1 MFTIKKF
8 FSISKRNCLSALVFA
23 CTLGTAAAQVPPITE
38 NYLKSLSVEEHYQ
51 AIIEYVDE
59 GGIIGRRSFTSDQP
73 FQSGAGISISLTGI
87 ELDLYGLSA
96 CPSDVIINV
105 YIYDGPCSAAASQY
119 LETEL
124 SFSSLVLCRVASS
137 QAEQPRQWA
146 SCYALKQML
155 GVEISQ
161 NLEEILLM
169 TGAAY
174 LTRDDAGQP
183 LRKDLIAAE
192 QHARDK
198 QTLIW
203 APEAKAAWGVAP

>member
-8 FSISKRNCLSALVFA
+8 FSISKRTCLSALAFA

-38 NYLKSLSVEEHYQ
+38 NYLKSLSVEGYYQ

-59 GGIIGRRSFTSDQP
+59 SGITGRRTFTSEQP
-73 FQSGAGISISLTGI
+73 FQSSAGVSISLTGI

-155 GVEISQ
+155 GVEINQ

-192 QHARDK
+192 QHAREK

-203 APEAKAAWGVAP
+203 APEAEAAWSVAP

>member
-8 FSISKRNCLSALVFA
+8 LPIIGFA
-23 CTLGTAAAQVPPITE
+23 CASTLTLTCTLGAAIAQVPPITE
-38 NYLKSLSVEEHYQ
+38 NYLKFLSTADHYQ

-59 GGIIGRRSFTSDQP
+59 NRIIGRRSFTSDQP
-73 FQSGAGISISLTGI
+73 FKSGQSVSISLTGI
-87 ELDLYGLSA
+87 ELDLYGIST

-203 APEAKAAWGVAP
+203 APEAEAAWGVAP

>member
-1 MFTIKKF
+1 MFAIKKF
-8 FSISKRNCLSALVFA
+8 LPIFKFA
-23 CTLGTAAAQVPPITE
+23 CASTLTLACTIGTAAAQVPPITE
-38 NYLKSLSVEEHYQ
+38 NYLKSLSNADHYL

-59 GGIIGRRSFTSDQP
+59 NGITGRRTFESDQP
-73 FQSGAGISISLTGI
+73 FKSGAGVSISLTGI
-87 ELDLYGLSA
+87 ELNLYGISA

-124 SFSSLVLCRVASS
+124 SFSSLLLCRVASS
-137 QAEQPRQWA
+137 QAKQPRQWA
-146 SCYALKQML
+146 SCHALKQML

-161 NLEEILLM
+161 NLEEILLL

-174 LTRDDAGQP
+174 LTRDEAGQP

-192 QHARDK
+192 QHAREK

-203 APEAKAAWGVAP
+203 APEAEAAWGVAP

>member
-1 MFTIKKF
+1 MFAIKKF
-8 FSISKRNCLSALVFA
+8 LPIFKFACASTLMLA
-23 CTLGTAAAQVPPITE
+23 CTLDATTAQVPPVTE
-38 NYLKSLSVEEHYQ
+38 NYLKSLSTSEHYQ
-51 AIIEYVDE
+51 AIIEYVD
-59 GGIIGRRSFTSDQP
+59 GDKIIGRRSFTSEQP
-73 FQSGAGISISLTGI
+73 FHSGAGVSISLTGI
-87 ELDLYGLSA
+87 ELNLYGLSA
-96 CPSDVIINV
+96 CPSDVIINA

-124 SFSSLVLCRVASS
+124 SFSSLLLCRVASS

-146 SCYALKQML
+146 SCYALQQML
-155 GVEISQ
+155 GVEITQ

-174 LTRDDAGQP
+174 LTRDEAGQP

-203 APEAKAAWGVAP
+203 APEAEAAWGVAP